1 MGHPAASIPIP
12 AGLMADHSGTS
23 GALPIL
29 QRIPMHNFLVSMVPE
44 QADEEKKSETH
55 FYSAGTPAF

>member
-29 QRIPMHNFLVSMVPE
+29 QQIPMHNFLGSMVPE
-44 QADEEKKSETH
+44 QAL
-55 FYSAGTPAF
+55 